1 MEKTNK
7 YYSIIENLVRQ
18 HKKFPGYEPILEEI
32 IDDVYS
38 HSEVIIN
45 SINNESVIKA
55 YLEKVISTSIIT
67 VPKKLNFKS
76 PSIVK
81 PPKDVS
87 TDLIDK
93 MINGPKQPEKSEKVI
108 KPEITVQEMVSPSS
122 INTEDIADKNELDNV
137 IVEEDSVIAQSVE
150 EPIDDVTFDII
161 EENNS
166 APSETNVEEEVL
178 IEEPTEELILTD
190 SGVVDETP
198 NAEETSPTTES
209 LANNNEEA
217 VEPLDFDIQSDFM
230 VEDDTQNEGENIVE
244 ETKELETVDTDIDSI
259 FADQNTDPIEDS
271 TLSLAPEVETQDSLI
286 IEEDNEEISQTAEE
300 EYGDITDISSI
311 TTDENEPV
319 LVEESDSEP
328 SINDEFVEESIEL
341 DFSGNEPEAIL
352 EEPVQEDS
360 VLEEEKDSNS
370 LVEED
375 SAEVIQ
381 EPSFDIVNDSERV
394 DLDDSLDLTL
404 DEGTGDDFL
413 VEDNDDTALDFV
425 QETISPLEDDGME
438 VDNLEELEEINDIEE
453 FSEDAIPSN
462 TESRQVDYSAF
473 NYVPDSDS
481 DDIDVGGITK
491 ELLDLNH
498 KRPELNIIKVY
509 ELKYKENLSLS
520 DIALQLEMSENSV
533 LEALSEIIAIV

>member
-481 DDIDVGGITK
+481 DDIDVDGITK